1 MATPRISAPDF
12 EDIYIYIYIY
22 LYISICVYMCG
33 YMVYVARELQHTC
46 TMDTEGLLE
55 VNCGRQLWGRC
66 RSIEG
71 ACMPQLQ

>member
-12 EDIYIYIYIY
+12 EDIYIYIYISLYIYMCVYVCVYGICGTGAATY
-22 LYISICVYMCG
+22 LYN
-33 YMVYVARELQHTC
+33 
-46 TMDTEGLLE
+46 DTEGLLE